1 MFSNISLASEIVT
14 FLSSHIP
21 CVTRQVSK
29 RLNNLRTQ
37 LMAMDYDVAV
47 VGAGP
52 AGSMAAKY
60 AAKYGAK
67 TALLE
72 EHYAVGEPVECAGLV
87 SVRALRECEVE
98 PGSFVNRKI
107 TGAFFYSPEC
117 KSIPIEGNEAKD
129 YVIERRIFD
138 RLLAQNAVKAG
149 ADLLLKNKVVN
160 INKEGKKQVL
170 DIISE
175 DGRFEISCGVVIGAD
190 GLKSKI
196 AKLSGLGNVKIILP
210 GAQIEGLYEPED
222 PDFVEMFVGKNVAP
236 GFFAWSIPTEE
247 GLARIG
253 LCSKDSPLD
262 YLEKNLSSHP
272 VISKRF
278 NGSVTDFVIGGDPIG
293 PLKRTISDGV
303 MIVGDA
309 AGQVKPTSGGGVYT
323 GAVCAKIAGE
333 VASKAVFEGD
343 ASTKRLVEYE
353 KRWRSQIGKELKIG
367 MLVHRAF
374 ERWSDDD
381 FNDLVDLL
389 SDPKILELIT
399 KHGDV
404 DYPSVLLRK
413 LLRVLT
419 PKRFLKMMKIGINAL
434 I

>member
-1 MFSNISLASEIVT
+1 
-14 FLSSHIP
+14 
-21 CVTRQVSK
+21 
-29 RLNNLRTQ
+29 
-37 LMAMDYDVAV
+37 MDYDVVV

-60 AAKYGAK
+60 AAKHGAE

-87 SVRALRECEVE
+87 SVRALEECEVE

-117 KSIPIEGNEAKD
+117 NSIPIEGRETKD

-138 RLLAQNAVKAG
+138 RALATNAVRAG
-149 ADLLLKNKVVN
+149 AELLLKNKVVN
-160 INKEGKKQVL
+160 IRRDGKKQILNV
-170 DIISE
+170 ISD
-175 DGRFEISCGVVIGAD
+175 DGPSEVTCGVVIGAD

-222 PDFVEMFVGKNVAP
+222 PNFVEMFVGRDVAP
-236 GFFAWSIPTEE
+236 GFFAWSIPTED
-247 GLARIG
+247 GFARIG
-253 LCSKDSPLD
+253 LCSTGSPLD

-272 VISKRF
+272 IISKRF
-278 NGSVTDFVIGGDPIG
+278 NGSVTDFVVGGDPIG

-309 AGQVKPTSGGGVYT
+309 AGQVKPTSGGGIYT

-333 VASKAVFEGD
+333 VAVKAVFKGD
-343 ASTKRLVEYE
+343 TSINGLLDYE
-353 KRWRSQIGKELKIG
+353 KRWRLKIGRELKIG

-381 FNDLVDLL
+381 FNDFVNFL
-389 SDPKILELIT
+389 SEPEILELVT
-399 KHGDV
+399 EYGDV
-404 DYPSVLLRK
+404 DYPSVLIRK
-413 LLRVLT
+413 LFGVLT
-419 PKRFLKMMKIGINAL
+419 PSRFLKILKIGINAL